1 MFSLYIEKFIIFCVI
16 MPEFWFFMVCIRSS
30 PRDTAA
36 ILLVEK
42 APVFFLRFSPYSIFV
57 VSLGL

>member
-16 MPEFWFFMVCIRSS
+16 MPQFWFFMVYIRSS

-42 APVFFLRFSPYSIFV
+42 APVFFFWDLVLILFLLLV
-57 VSLGL
+57 

>member
-16 MPEFWFFMVCIRSS
+16 MAEFWFFMVYIRCS

-42 APVFFLRFSPYSIFV
+42 APVFFWDLVLILFLLLV
-57 VSLGL
+57 

>member
-16 MPEFWFFMVCIRSS
+16 MSEFWFFMVCIRSS

-42 APVFFLRFSPYSIFV
+42 APVFFFEI
-57 VSLGL
+57 